1 MALIAGNSG
10 LGLGFG
16 VGLGVGLGVDVG
28 DGTDVDAGG
37 GVETG
42 VVPEIGFCG
51 LTATAVAL
59 GVGVVGIMGTEFTNR
74 LYIKTVLR

>member
-1 MALIAGNSG
+1 MSG
-10 LGLGFG
+10 WSRLGVGLGFA

-28 DGTDVDAGG
+28 DGPDVDAGG

-51 LTATAVAL
+51 LATTAVAL